1 MLTTSPA
8 DCSALIL
15 PDLHSLAI
23 QTGLI
28 IRKSPKFTAD
38 GFLQSLLSSVVT
50 GHGSTNQIA
59 SELKE
64 RVGHSMSRQSLHDR
78 FGISSTAFLIL
89 PIPHPV
95 SMRNAFSS
103 PRISVHNA
111 SSYWN
116 GSYIAKMSSFTLYI
130 SNQSWPQGT
139 RSSVE

>member
-64 RVGHSMSRQSLHDR
+64 RVGHSMSRQSLHER
-78 FGISSTAFLIL
+78 FGPNSTAFLLAVSGDLMKQRFEPSGKSLLKFGITEIL
-89 PIPHPV
+89 VEDASAQVMPKA
-95 SMRNAFSS
+95 NSS
-103 PRISVHNA
+103 HFPGHGINDH
-111 SSYWN
+111 
-116 GSYIAKMSSFTLYI
+116 
-130 SNQSWPQGT
+130 
-139 RSSVE
+139 E